1 MPASYGPFH
10 YIHSP
15 VLGRRVRCGLASFGG
30 HMDYSSY
37 KHMKFERRDRIL
49 TITLNRPPMN
59 PIHYELHNE
68 LARLWYQVQLDH
80 EADVVIFTGAGE
92 VFSAGGDIPMMQ
104 KRIDN
109 PELFNQKNLEMKQM
123 IFGLI
128 ELEKPVIARING
140 DCIGLGATLAL
151 LCDIMIAV
159 DDARFCD
166 PHVKMGYV
174 AGDGGAIIWPQL
186 IGYAR
191 AKEYLLTGNM
201 LDAKEAERIG
211 LINYAVPRDQ
221 LDAKV
226 NAFADKLANGA
237 AKAIKWTKT
246 SMNIPL
252 RQLAHSMLD
261 ASLAYEALTNIGP
274 DHQEAVT
281 AFQEKRKPR
290 FSGR

>member
-1 MPASYGPFH
+1 
-10 YIHSP
+10 
-15 VLGRRVRCGLASFGG
+15 
-30 HMDYSSY
+30 MDYSAY
-37 KHMKFERRDRIL
+37 KHMKIERNGKIL

-68 LARLWYQVQLDH
+68 LARLWHQVQRDH
-80 EADVVIFTGAGE
+80 DSDVIIFTGAGD

-104 KRIDN
+104 KRIDD

-123 IFGLI
+123 IFGLLD
-128 ELEKPVIARING
+128 LEKPVIARVNG

-151 LCDIMIAV
+151 LCDIIIAV

-191 AKEYLLTGNM
+191 AKEYLLTGEV
-201 LDAKEAERIG
+201 LDAREAERIG
-211 LINYAVPRDQ
+211 LINHAVPRDQ
-221 LDAKV
+221 LDARV
-226 NAFADKLANGA
+226 NALAKKLANGPT
-237 AKAIKWTKT
+237 KAIKWTKA
-246 SMNIPL
+246 SINIPL

-261 ASLAYEALTNIGP
+261 ASLAYEAMTNIGA

-281 AFQEKRKPR
+281 AFKEKRKPK
-290 FSGR
+290 FTGR

>member
-1 MPASYGPFH
+1 
-10 YIHSP
+10 
-15 VLGRRVRCGLASFGG
+15 
-30 HMDYSSY
+30 MDYAAFR
-37 KHMKFERRDRIL
+37 HMQFERKGRIL

-80 EADVVIFTGAGE
+80 ESDVIIFTGAGN

-104 KRIDN
+104 RRIDD

-123 IFGLI
+123 IFGLLD
-128 ELEKPVIARING
+128 LEKPVIARING

-151 LCDIMIAV
+151 LCDISIAV

-191 AKEYLLTGNM
+191 AKEYLLTGDV
-201 LDAKEAERIG
+201 LDAREAARIG
-211 LINYAVPRDQ
+211 LINHAVPRDQ

-226 NAFADKLANGA
+226 NALAEKLANGPT
-237 AKAIKWTKT
+237 KAIKWTKT
-246 SMNIPL
+246 SINIPL
-252 RQLAHSMLD
+252 RQMAHSMLD
-261 ASLAYEALTNIGP
+261 ASLAYEAMTNIGA

-281 AFQEKRKPR
+281 AFKEKRKPR
-290 FSGR
+290 FTGR

>member
-1 MPASYGPFH
+1 
-10 YIHSP
+10 
-15 VLGRRVRCGLASFGG
+15 
-30 HMDYSSY
+30 MDYSSY

-80 EADVVIFTGAGE
+80 ETDVVIFTGAGE

-174 AGDGGAIIWPQL
+174 AGDGGAVIWPQL

-221 LDAKV
+221 LDARV

-252 RQLAHSMLD
+252 RQLAHSMMD

>member
-1 MPASYGPFH
+1 
-10 YIHSP
+10 
-15 VLGRRVRCGLASFGG
+15 
-30 HMDYSSY
+30 MDYSSY
-37 KHMKFERRDRIL
+37 KHMQFERRERIL

-68 LARLWYQVQLDH
+68 LSRLWYQVQVDT
-80 EADVVIFTGAGE
+80 ECDVVILTGAGE

-104 KRIDN
+104 RRIDD
-109 PELFNQKNLEMKQM
+109 PELFNRKNLEMKQM
-123 IFGLI
+123 IFGLLD
-128 ELEKPVIARING
+128 LEKPIIARING

-151 LCDIMIAV
+151 MCDIMIAV
-159 DDARFCD
+159 DTARFGD
-166 PHVKMGYV
+166 PHVRMGYV
-174 AGDGGAIIWPQL
+174 AGDGGAVIWPQL

-191 AKEYLLTGNM
+191 AKEYLLTGDM

-226 NAFADKLANGA
+226 NAFADKLARGA
-237 AKAIKWTKT
+237 TKAIKWTKT
-246 SMNIPL
+246 SINMPL
-252 RQLAHSMLD
+252 RQLAHSMMD
-261 ASLAYEALTNIGP
+261 ASLAYEAITNMGA

-290 FSGR
+290 FTGR